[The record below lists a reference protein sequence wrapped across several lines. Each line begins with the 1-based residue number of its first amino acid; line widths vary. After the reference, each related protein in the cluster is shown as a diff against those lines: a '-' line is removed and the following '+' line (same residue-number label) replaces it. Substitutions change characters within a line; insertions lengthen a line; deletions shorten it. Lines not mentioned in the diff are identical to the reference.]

1 VRLTQVF
8 RDEEFRGGG
17 GLLAASVLGIG
28 FGLSAMGLTYTLGA
42 FVKPL
47 SVEFGATRQQILS
60 VALFATLAV
69 VPSSLAAGAIVDRFG
84 ERRLTLFSQLGFAAI
99 FVALGLLTTG
109 LTSLYALYFLMPLV
123 AIGTTPITFGRAIAA
138 RFVRHRGFA
147 LGIALA
153 GTGLC
158 ALLVPPYLAWAMER
172 WGWRGGYV
180 ALAAFP
186 LLLAFPSA
194 YAWLRAPA
202 SARAEDGRGPA
213 TGTAR
218 SGADAA
224 PASTQMPAPSPAP
237 GIDAATAFRGRRFWT
252 MMTAFFIVSSA
263 ATGLLTNAVPML
275 VDRGQSP
282 LAAASA
288 LSVFGVAV
296 VVGRLSIG
304 ILVDR
309 YWAPAVGALFL
320 IPAGAALLTLLP
332 SGTSWAWTL
341 GALAIAGLAT
351 GAEFDLCSY
360 LTARYFGLRAYG
372 RIYGAL
378 YVAFAGGAGA
388 VAPVFGGL
396 YEHYGSYAPVLMG
409 IAAGYV
415 VCALLLLTLGRFPE
429 FDER

>member
-1 VRLTQVF
+1 MRLTQVF
-8 RDEEFRGGG
+8 RDDEFRGGA
-17 GLLAASVLGIG
+17 GLLTASVLGIG

-84 ERRLTLFSQLGFAAI
+84 ERRLTLFSQLGFAAV

-109 LTSLYALYFLMPLV
+109 LKSLYALYFLMPLL

-194 YAWLRAPA
+194 YAWLRE
-202 SARAEDGRGPA
+202 S
-213 TGTAR
+213 TGTRDVAR
-218 SGADAA
+218 PEQPGFA
-224 PASTQMPAPSPAP
+224 PPPAP
-237 GIDAATAFRGRRFWT
+237 GLDAATAFRGRRFWT
-252 MMTAFFIVSSA
+252 MMLAFFIVSSA

-275 VDRGQSP
+275 VDRGHSP

-309 YWAPAVGALFL
+309 YWAPAIGALFL

-332 SGTSWAWTL
+332 AGTPWLWTL

-360 LTARYFGLRAYG
+360 LTARYFGLRSYG